1 MTSPRV
7 YVVDNQGPIVTAETP
22 DPAAEFA
29 FVVDSHTFEEGE
41 TVWIVCRMWRAV
53 EAGGSAD
60 LEAWEP
66 DESFDHLEYDT
77 ESEAV
82 AEVLLL
88 TSGSS

>member
-1 MTSPRV
+1 
-7 YVVDNQGPIVTAETP
+7 
-22 DPAAEFA
+22 
-29 FVVDSHTFEEGE
+29 
-41 TVWIVCRMWRAV
+41 MWRAV